1 MVQKLFLSDQTYSIL
16 CEYDILKVWFN
27 KIDHNVS
34 IKGVKADIVFCRWFL
49 LGEWVGMDL
58 YTSGALMVV
67 LWSLSIINIMLL
79 CMISQ

>member
-1 MVQKLFLSDQTYSIL
+1 MSFFQMVQKLFLSDQTYSIL

-49 LGEWVGMDL
+49 LGE
-58 YTSGALMVV
+58 
-67 LWSLSIINIMLL
+67 
-79 CMISQ
+79 